1 MRSFLSSLLFASL
14 SFVLLQDN
22 ISEASKKVRNG
33 ACSLPDQPVVTI
45 GYLLYDFGFTT
56 KGEPTTDI
64 EEWLGIVR
72 KRATRMLQY
81 HRVNIKL
88 ENSNVTQLGREM
100 SSKLGNWTSG
110 GPTVNPY
117 TVLRHIKD
125 LMGRDSPDIVC
136 LVTQVPLTVY
146 TYGFGSYEQLCGNA
160 VPMFLTYNKTDVNDT
175 GDHFGLIIINSLNIF
190 NFYTWDQLSEVKKYE
205 YFSNCSVQRFKQ
217 EWF

>member
-14 SFVLLQDN
+14 SFAVLQDK

-64 EEWLGIVR
+64 EEWLGIVH
-72 KRATRMLQY
+72 KR
-81 HRVNIKL
+81 
-88 ENSNVTQLGREM
+88 LGREM
-100 SSKLGNWTSG
+100 SSKLDNWTSG

-160 VPMFLTYNKTDVNDT
+160 VPMFLTYNKTDANDT